1 MASQFRFLTT
11 EAELVSATQIHIIRI
26 SNSEDFNSPNVF
38 HEETLYIEMVDKQQ
52 KTL

>member
-11 EAELVSATQIHIIRI
+11 EAELSATQIHIICI
-26 SNSEDFNSPNVF
+26 SNSEDFNSLNVF